1 MILSDYFRG
10 LNQKTMKKYI
20 YLFVILTM
28 VFSSCETDE
37 GNPNQIIKKEK
48 ISGFVQKG
56 PFVSGTTVTMNEL
69 NSELVQTGKVFTS
82 TIINDSGLF
91 EVNSIELISSFVEFT
106 SSGFYFNEVSGEI
119 SNSPLTLTTLSD
131 IKDRNSININ
141 VLTHLEKRRVETLLK
156 EGKSFSESKKQ
167 SRDELLSIFSMS
179 LNNNSSFEEFDISKN
194 TEEGGILLGISI
206 ILQGNRSVG
215 QLTELLSRIQNDF
228 GNNGKLDDENILKS
242 LSILTFK
249 LDFKEI
255 RENVENR
262 LKKLNNSSNVP
273 DFEKQ
278 IRKFLNPKKLNITIE
293 GEGRVEERIIT
304 NPSGREYLYST
315 VVELTP
321 IPKNGW
327 VFDSWGG
334 DLSGS
339 EIPNQITVDGDKI
352 VTVKFKRRDYPLN
365 ITIEGEG
372 TVEERIVTNPNGR
385 LYPFQTVVELTPI
398 PKEGWVFDRWGGDL
412 SGSES
417 PTNLTVDKEK
427 NITVVFRQPIFRL
440 GDNGI
445 TCICENVKPGEK
457 GFINGVEYEVVDNS
471 LIRKRRDE
479 GVDMTKLCTSL
490 VTDMRFLFSEFRFNQ
505 PIGNWDVSN
514 VTNMK
519 LMFRESPFNQPIGDW
534 DVGNVTD
541 MSEMFWN
548 SRFNQSIKNWNVSK
562 VTNMREM
569 FNGSRFNQPIDNW
582 DVSKVE
588 NMKFMFF
595 NSPFN
600 QPIGNWDVG
609 KVTDMSDMFSNTP
622 FNQPIGDWDVSNVTD
637 MNYMFYVSEFNQ
649 PIGDWDVSNVTDMNY
664 MFYVSEFNQ
673 PLSDWDVSNVTN
685 MSGMFSGSPF
695 NHPIGNWDVSNVTNM
710 ESLFS
715 HSPFN
720 QNISKW
726 CVLLIDEEPYL
737 FSTPSPLT
745 SENKPK
751 WGTCPD

>member
-1 MILSDYFRG
+1 
-10 LNQKTMKKYI
+10 
-20 YLFVILTM
+20 
-28 VFSSCETDE
+28 
-37 GNPNQIIKKEK
+37 
-48 ISGFVQKG
+48 
-56 PFVSGTTVTMNEL
+56 L
-69 NSELVQTGKVFTS
+69 NSQ
-82 TIINDSGLF
+82 
-91 EVNSIELISSFVEFT
+91 FVEFT

-119 SNSPLTLTTLSD
+119 SISPLTLTSISD
-131 IKDRNSININ
+131 IGDKNSININ
-141 VLTHLEKRRVETLLK
+141 VLTHLEKKRVETLMK
-156 EGKSFSESKKQ
+156 EGKTFSESKKQ

-179 LNNNSSFEEFDISKN
+179 SSNDTSFEEFDISKN

-228 GNNGKLDDENILKS
+228 GNNGKLDDGNILYS
-242 LSILTFK
+242 LRILTSN
-249 LDFKEI
+249 LDFEVIRKNIEKRFKE
-255 RENVENR
+255 
-262 LKKLNNSSNVP
+262 LNINSLTPN
-273 DFEKQ
+273 FETH
-278 IRKFLNPKKLNITIE
+278 IRKFLNPKKLTFTIE
-293 GEGRVEERIIT
+293 GKGTVEEKVVT
-304 NPSGREYLYST
+304 NPSGREFPINT

-321 IPKNGW
+321 KPEEGW
-327 VFDSWGG
+327 IFDSWGG
-334 DLSGS
+334 DLSGN
-339 EIPNQITVDGDKI
+339 EIPQIITIDVEKNI
-352 VTVKFKRRDYPLN
+352 TVKFKRRDYPLN

-372 TVEERIVTNPNGR
+372 TVEERIVTDPNGR
-385 LYPFQTVVELTPI
+385 VYPFQTVIELTPK
-398 PKEGWVFDRWGGDL
+398 PKEGWVFDSWEGDL
-412 SGSES
+412 IGNES
-417 PTNLTVDKEK
+417 PKNLKVDKEK
-427 NITVVFRQPIFRL
+427 NIIVIFRKPNFRL
-440 GDNGI
+440 GENGV
-445 TCICENVKPGEK
+445 TCICENVNGGDK
-457 GFINGVEYEVVDNS
+457 GFINGIEYEVVNNS

-490 VTDMRFLFSEFRFNQ
+490 VTDMRRFFSNSQFNQPIGNWDVSNVTDMSGMFFQSPFNQPIGDWDVSNVIDMSSMFEESKFNQPIGNWDVSNVTDMSYMFIFSPFNQ

-562 VTNMREM
+562 VTNMSWM

-637 MNYMFYVSEFNQ
+637 ISGMFNSGPFNQ
-649 PIGDWDVSNVTDMNY
+649 PINKWVVSNVDKMVEI
-664 MFYVSEFNQ
+664 FSGSQFNQ